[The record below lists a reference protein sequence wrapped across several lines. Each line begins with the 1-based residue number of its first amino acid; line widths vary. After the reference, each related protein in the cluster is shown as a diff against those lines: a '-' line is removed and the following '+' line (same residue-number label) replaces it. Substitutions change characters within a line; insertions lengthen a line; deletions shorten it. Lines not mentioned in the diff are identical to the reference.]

1 MSYNSSDKL
10 NATLVFLQ
18 FVLLEGVFD
27 VLHRTLG
34 MENKDDPVIL
44 IYMKLQLIHTFF
56 CLKVFYDNPLVINE
70 QDQITPTLGE
80 VKKNAGSAEG

>member
-18 FVLLEGVFD
+18 FVLLEGVDD

-56 CLKVFYDNPLVINE
+56 CLNVF
-70 QDQITPTLGE
+70 
-80 VKKNAGSAEG
+80 

>member
-1 MSYNSSDKL
+1 M
-10 NATLVFLQ
+10 FLQ

-27 VLHRTLG
+27 VLHSTLG

-44 IYMKLQLIHTFF
+44 IHMKLQLIHSFF
-56 CLKVFYDNPLVINE
+56 CLNVFYDNPLVINE

-80 VKKNAGSAEG
+80 VKKIAGSAEG